1 MCEPDLT
8 FMLKKKK
15 SINRNGERDESGE
28 SNQRKKEVM
37 AMDGYGK
44 AVETIF

>member
-1 MCEPDLT
+1 MCEPDLI
-8 FMLKKKK
+8 FMLKKK
-15 SINRNGERDESGE
+15 SINRNGERDDSGE

-44 AVETIF
+44 VVETIF